1 MASNNNSLNLG
12 GPVWKPVPSDSNDRF
27 AFTSRGSWTWPKT
40 LAKGP
45 DWSQNSGKGAR
56 KSVISQTSSAPVKWY
71 DYTDP
76 NGPTVEQTLS
86 VAYDNYMAK
95 EQGTE
100 GQRKADQSKTRP
112 RNQDKFARRP
122 DAPPPEPALPPL
134 EGEGPPPP
142 ALGGEQAPPPPRP
155 VPQFSSFRPN
165 ADDLYRSQRRIRR
178 SDPNPYDAVGLLDS
192 SGLDMDRWRRQTG
205 IDPAVT
211 MSSWQTVLPDYL
223 PNPLGHMTRVLVN
236 RGYDPNTLG
245 GDRGVGPD
253 SVANFFTQE
262 LRDPYVASEPNIVQ
276 RLFNWF
282 SGKIAGVDEQEA
294 PSIVDTTL
302 SDRRTSRKY

>member
-12 GPVWKPVPSDSNDRF
+12 APVWTPVPTDSNDPF

-40 LAKGP
+40 PAKGP
-45 DWSQNSGKGAR
+45 RLESEFRQRAR

-71 DYTDP
+71 DFTDP

-95 EQGTE
+95 KQGTE

-112 RNQDKFARRP
+112 GNQDKFARRP

-165 ADDLYRSQRRIRR
+165 ADDLYRSQSRIRR
-178 SDPNPYDAVGLLDS
+178 SDPNPYDAVGLPDS
-192 SGLDMDRWRRQTG
+192 SGLDTDRWRRQMG

-211 MSSWQTVLPDYL
+211 MSSRQTVLPDYM
-223 PNPLGHMTRVLVN
+223 PDPLSHMTGALVS
-236 RGYDPNTLG
+236 RGYGPNTFG
-245 GDRGVGPD
+245 RDRGVGPD
-253 SVANFFTQE
+253 SVANFFAQE
-262 LRDPYVASEPNIVQ
+262 LRDPSFQ
-276 RLFNWF
+276 RSPPIGL
-282 SGKIAGVDEQEA
+282 
-294 PSIVDTTL
+294 
-302 SDRRTSRKY
+302 